1 MSRRAVTRNMDQI
14 DKPGSIHDTI
24 SKEGSSITSPSLERL
39 GKAHVGGWVESMTGK
54 IEMMAHQCTFDPVKR
69 TGEVPASLNL
79 IPRDMYPQAMKAMKE
94 AFRAKL
100 TVSDSIGVIH
110 GEARIGQRLVPKN
123 VVGLLVVSHIIYI
136 GALLKCGIPAVPKFG
151 GLLQI
156 RDYEPLRFVDLIEY
170 SSSSID
176 PSEIFLSCRMTS
188 VNKVAKEGNGKIL
201 ASFLEVPALT
211 WPKVESV
218 IKMLAA
224 GGVSGILK
232 LGRVGEPACEIPVR
246 SSQIGIV
253 LLDGLNL
260 IAASV
265 EVGVD
270 ITTHTVGEVIDFGEL
285 RSFRRLGAGRGDN
298 RRQVVT
304 EIV

>member
-1 MSRRAVTRNMDQI
+1 MGQI
-14 DKPGSIHDTI
+14 DKPCSMHNTTR
-24 SKEGSSITSPSLERL
+24 KEGISITSPSLERL
-39 GKAHVGGWVESMTGK
+39 SKAHVGGWVESMTGK

-69 TGEVPASLNL
+69 TGKVPASLNL
-79 IPRDMYPQAMKAMKE
+79 IPRDMYPQAVKAMKE
-94 AFRAKL
+94 AFKAKL
-100 TVSDSIGVIH
+100 TISDSVGVIH
-110 GEARIGQRLVPKN
+110 GEARVGQRLVPKN
-123 VVGLLVVSHIIYI
+123 VVGLLAVSHIIYI

-188 VNKVAKEGNGKIL
+188 VNKVAKKGNGKIL

-211 WPKVESV
+211 WPEVESV
-218 IKMLAA
+218 LQMLVA
-224 GGVSGILK
+224 GGVRGILK
-232 LGRVGEPACEIPVR
+232 LGGVGEGICEVSVR
-246 SSQIGIV
+246 PDHFGMV
-253 LLDGLNL
+253 VLDGLNPV
-260 IAASV
+260 AASV

-270 ITTHTVGEVIDFGEL
+270 ITTSTVGEVIDFREL
-285 RSFRRLGAGRGDN
+285 RSFRRLGAGGGDN